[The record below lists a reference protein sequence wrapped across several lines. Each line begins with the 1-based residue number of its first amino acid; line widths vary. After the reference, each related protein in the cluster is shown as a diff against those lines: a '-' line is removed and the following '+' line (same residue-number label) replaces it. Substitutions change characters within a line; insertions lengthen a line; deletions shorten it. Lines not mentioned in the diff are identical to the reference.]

1 VLSRTCQR
9 HWEVSAG
16 MRLERSELLEHPE
29 IIADGPSLGDLPILE
44 AVHRGEVAKVGARL
58 GRKTHEVSAGPVSP
72 APSKLD
78 DVVTLGDH
86 NALIPVLAC
95 HLMTALRLKELARPS
110 QARRSAR
117 RQRVIDHVGRTQV
130 VQLTE
135 ICCPQERIESL
146 QDLPVVLRAH
156 GVSVHR

>member
-1 VLSRTCQR
+1 
-9 HWEVSAG
+9 
-16 MRLERSELLEHPE
+16 
-29 IIADGPSLGDLPILE
+29 
-44 AVHRGEVAKVGARL
+44 
-58 GRKTHEVSAGPVSP
+58 
-72 APSKLD
+72 
-78 DVVTLGDH
+78 
-86 NALIPVLAC
+86 
-95 HLMTALRLKELARPS
+95 MTALRLKELARPS